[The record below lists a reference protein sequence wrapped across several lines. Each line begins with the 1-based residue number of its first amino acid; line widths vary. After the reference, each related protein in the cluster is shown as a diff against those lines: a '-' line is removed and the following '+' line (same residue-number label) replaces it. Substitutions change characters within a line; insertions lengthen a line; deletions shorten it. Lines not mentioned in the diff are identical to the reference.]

1 MIWLSVGLL
10 RFCIGMGCE
19 SRFGICVDFLI
30 GMYWV
35 VMEMHSSSFMLIFEF
50 SDKVV
55 YKSCYH
61 VYATGLDV

>member
-1 MIWLSVGLL
+1 MGLL
-10 RFCIGMGCE
+10 RFCICIGHE

-30 GMYWV
+30 GLYWV
-35 VMEMHSSSFMLIFEF
+35 VMEMLSSSFMLIFEF

-61 VYATGLDV
+61 AYATGLDV